1 MKKISECK
9 REFEIEIPVDEVEK
23 EMESIL
29 AQYSS
34 RAKVKGFRP
43 GKAPKDLIKRM
54 YSAEIREDLI
64 NSLVPRALNKELEKS
79 GVEPL
84 GSPVISDLTHHEGSS
99 LQFKAQIEVWPEFRL
114 PDYKSIKIEKMK
126 VSVTQKEIAESL
138 EQLQMKSA
146 RYVPVENRGVE
157 DGDYVVVE
165 FKGKD
170 LKTKK
175 HLPMERAVVL
185 AGHPDNEK
193 ALNTNVL
200 GLKPNEDIAF
210 TIKHKE
216 DHSDK
221 KLAGK
226 EIQYDLKVISIK
238 QRELPEIND
247 DFARDL
253 GEFDNLKEL
262 KTKLKQELLASKNQV
277 REREI
282 AEEVIRKTS
291 DKIAVELPESLVEQ
305 EYVSALRRQL
315 SVQEKKGMS
324 EEEIE
329 SLKKKAREKAQQT
342 VKNHMI
348 LKKIAE
354 KEEIKVTEK
363 DIKERMEAIAR
374 ANNVPLANVIE
385 HINKEGR
392 REEIEESIQL
402 RKTIDFLAECAIM
415 N

>member
-1 MKKISECK
+1 LKKISECK